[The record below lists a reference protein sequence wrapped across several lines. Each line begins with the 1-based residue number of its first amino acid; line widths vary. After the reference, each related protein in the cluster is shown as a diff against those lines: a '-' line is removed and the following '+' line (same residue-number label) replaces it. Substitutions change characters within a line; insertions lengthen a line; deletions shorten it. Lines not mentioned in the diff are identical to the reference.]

1 MLRISIPTTAALVVA
16 LALFASAANAVSV
29 DGVVTSGEYTIQ
41 KSLGFWVD
49 VKTEVQA
56 LDKNGNPEW
65 NKDGSPKMK
74 QVNVPTFMPEAS
86 LWLAQT
92 AGGDVCVA
100 FALDRSVVD
109 NSYGNTA
116 IGWGSDAPSG
126 KHHNFEDLVG
136 SDKARFVFQDTGGAV
151 LFDVTMD
158 YLHGL
163 GSKKENPPYIG
174 GVTGGDFRITTGNVG
189 DVLGSSTSLVYNW
202 DTFGSTYPSFFG
214 QGSNSPAADADY
226 GNPTVPGWL
235 YDVVYEFKIA
245 GSVFNGHT
253 IDISSDSFL
262 TIPEVHASPN
272 KQGDNS
278 LTDFT
283 VLPPPEEAPDVVVPE
298 PLTVI
303 GVLAGL
309 CGMGGYIRKRRIA

>member
-1 MLRISIPTTAALVVA
+1 
-16 LALFASAANAVSV
+16 
-29 DGVVTSGEYTIQ
+29 
-41 KSLGFWVD
+41 
-49 VKTEVQA
+49 
-56 LDKNGNPEW
+56 
-65 NKDGSPKMK
+65 
-74 QVNVPTFMPEAS
+74 
-86 LWLAQT
+86 
-92 AGGDVCVA
+92 
-100 FALDRSVVD
+100 
-109 NSYGNTA
+109 
-116 IGWGSDAPSG
+116 
-126 KHHNFEDLVG
+126 
-136 SDKARFVFQDTGGAV
+136 
-151 LFDVTMD
+151 
-158 YLHGL
+158 
-163 GSKKENPPYIG
+163 
-174 GVTGGDFRITTGNVG
+174 
-189 DVLGSSTSLVYNW
+189 VLGSSTSLVYNW